1 MSHLVFEDRTG
12 KLCSM
17 FDLKLLSV
25 VYSHWDFSDDAESL
39 LELARKEMIKV
50 SKDIQRFNQTEFRD
64 KDTRDFHINQT
75 NYTLLHLKRLKAFLE
90 EGIDKQYKLI
100 LE

>member
-1 MSHLVFEDRTG
+1 
-12 KLCSM
+12 M

-25 VYSHWDFSDDAESL
+25 VYEHWNFSDDAETL
-39 LELARKEMIKV
+39 LGLVSSEMIKV
-50 SKDIQRFNQTEFRD
+50 SKDIQKYKQSDFRD
-64 KDTRDFHINQT
+64 KETRDFHINQS

-90 EGIDKQYKLI
+90 EGIDKEYKLI